1 MEIQPFVKNSWNV
14 GRPVIAKQIPWFRG
28 KDVATSLEYGNT
40 RDALQRHVEPED
52 KTTYSE
58 LSKGVGKTDA
68 LANQQPHEI
77 YINESGLYSLTW
89 NSKRPEA
96 KAFRRWITSEVL
108 PSIREHGSYGGPA
121 LASLAEQMQGATGYN
136 RSSDSTPRH
145 PAPEPSAT

>member
-77 YINESGLYSLTW
+77 YINESGLYRGQRLKPSDVGSRARFCLR
-89 NSKRPEA
+89 SG
-96 KAFRRWITSEVL
+96 SMEVTVDQL
-108 PSIREHGSYGGPA
+108 WQA
-121 LASLAEQMQGATGYN
+121 LQSRCRGY
-136 RSSDSTPRH
+136 RVQSQL
-145 PAPEPSAT
+145 

>member
-89 NSKRPEA
+89 TWNVE
-96 KAFRRWITSEVL
+96 L
-108 PSIREHGSYGGPA
+108 
-121 LASLAEQMQGATGYN
+121 
-136 RSSDSTPRH
+136 
-145 PAPEPSAT
+145 